1 MERTTA
7 HSTRQSWSTFKR
19 YRNLLASGTGT
30 LSKRPRFEP
39 EEPCYMD
46 HGRGCRLWDIDGN
59 EYIDFRNG
67 LGPIS
72 LGYCY
77 PAVNEAV
84 AAQLEKGTVFSH
96 PCVLE
101 GEVAERVCDMV
112 PCAEKVRYLK
122 TGGEACAA
130 AFKIAR
136 AATGRDIIAQ
146 CGYNGWVNSLASG
159 ANVLPRVREDAPV
172 GVPVEISRLHRAL
185 PWNDLAPYEKL
196 FAEEGGKVAA
206 VAVSMDY
213 ATADQGPEFLRA
225 LRDLTRKNG
234 ALLFLD
240 EIVSG
245 FRVALGGYQEYCDV
259 DCDLAVFAKGISNGL
274 PLSVIAGKASVMD
287 ALDRAVVSSTY
298 SGEALSLAAAR
309 ATLDVY
315 RKHDVIGHLYA
326 MGQRFQEGVNELF
339 ARYEYPLEARGLA
352 PCIALTE
359 CDRGRTVDNP
369 VDTLFRE
376 VYTHGLSLYLV
387 CYINFSHQPED
398 IDEALARL
406 EDTLK
411 ALA

>member
-7 HSTRQSWSTFKR
+7 HSTRQSWSTYKR

-101 GEVAERVCDMV
+101 GEVAERVCDLV

-172 GVPVEISRLHRAL
+172 GVPLEISRLHRAL
-185 PWNDLAPYEKL
+185 PWNELAPYEKL
-196 FAEEGGKVAA
+196 FAEEGDRVAA

-213 ATADQGPEFLRA
+213 ATADQGPGFLRA
-225 LRDLTRKNG
+225 LRELTQKNG

-259 DCDLAVFAKGISNGL
+259 DCDLAVFAKGLSNGL

-315 RKHDVIGHLYA
+315 REHDVIGHLYA

-352 PCIALTE
+352 PCIALTD
-359 CDRGRTVDNP
+359 CPRGRTVDHA
-369 VDTLFRE
+369 VDALFRE
-376 VYTHGLSLYLV
+376 AYTHGLSLYLV
-387 CYINFSHQPED
+387 CYINFSHQAED

-411 ALA
+411 ALT